1 MADVMQTMQKQK
13 GEDNM
18 PMLDILKK
26 DVESSGGDFD
36 SVYAA
41 LKQGIDSGK
50 MRILRSGNTLLI
62 YTIMQP
68 GVAEVHI
75 STAETPDKLIASV
88 QDLYE
93 AMKKAGFKQGITTTD
108 NSQIARVLNAAK
120 IPVQVKQVPGAQGNA
135 QYQLTIEVK

>member
-13 GEDNM
+13 GNENM

-26 DVESSGGDFD
+26 DVEESGGNFD
-36 SVYAA
+36 TVYQA

-75 STAETPDKLIASV
+75 STAETPDKLVASV

-93 AMKKAGFKQGITTTD
+93 AMKKAGFKQGVTTTD

-120 IPVQVKQVPGAQGNA
+120 IPVQVKQVPSTQGNA

>member
-13 GEDNM
+13 GNENM

-26 DVESSGGDFD
+26 DVEESGGNFD
-36 SVYAA
+36 TVYQA

-75 STAETPDKLIASV
+75 STAETPDKLVASV
-88 QDLYE
+88 QDLYQ
-93 AMKKAGFKQGITTTD
+93 AMKKAGFKQGVTTTD

-120 IPVQVKQVPGAQGNA
+120 IPVQVKQVPSTQGNA

>member
-13 GEDNM
+13 GNENM

-26 DVESSGGDFD
+26 DVEESGGNFD
-36 SVYAA
+36 TVYQA

-75 STAETPDKLIASV
+75 STAETPDKLVASV

-93 AMKKAGFKQGITTTD
+93 AMKKAGFEQGVTTTD

-120 IPVQVKQVPGAQGNA
+120 IPVQVKQVPGTQGNA

>member
-1 MADVMQTMQKQK
+1 MADVMQTMKKQK

-18 PMLDILKK
+18 PMQDILRK
-26 DVESSGGDFD
+26 DVEAGGGDFE
-36 SVYAA
+36 SVYAK
-41 LKQGIDSGK
+41 LKSGIDSGK

-75 STAETPDKLIASV
+75 STAETPDKLVASI

-93 AMKKAGFKQGITTTD
+93 AMKKAGFKKGVTTTD

-120 IPVQVKQVPGAQGNA
+120 IPVQVKQVPGTQGNA

>member
-13 GEDNM
+13 GNENM

-26 DVESSGGDFD
+26 DVEESGGNFAT
-36 SVYAA
+36 VYQA

-75 STAETPDKLIASV
+75 STAETPDKLVASV
-88 QDLYE
+88 QDLYQ
-93 AMKKAGFKQGITTTD
+93 AMKKAGFKQGVTTTN
-108 NSQIARVLNAAK
+108 NSQIARVLSAAK
-120 IPVQVKQVPGAQGNA
+120 IPVQVKQVPGTQGNA

>member
-13 GEDNM
+13 GNENM

-26 DVESSGGDFD
+26 DVEESGGNFNT
-36 SVYAA
+36 VYQA

-75 STAETPDKLIASV
+75 STAETPDKLVASV
-88 QDLYE
+88 QDLYQ
-93 AMKKAGFKQGITTTD
+93 AMKKAGFKQGVTTTD

-120 IPVQVKQVPGAQGNA
+120 IPVKVQQVPSTQGQA

>member
-13 GEDNM
+13 GNENM

-26 DVESSGGDFD
+26 DVEESGGNFNT
-36 SVYAA
+36 VYQA

-75 STAETPDKLIASV
+75 STAETPDKLVASV
-88 QDLYE
+88 QDLYQ
-93 AMKKAGFKQGITTTD
+93 AMKKAGFKQGVTTTD

-120 IPVQVKQVPGAQGNA
+120 IPVKVQQVPGTQGQA

>member
-26 DVESSGGDFD
+26 DVEASGGDFD

-50 MRILRSGNTLLI
+50 MRILRSVSFFIVVVRKFIWL
-62 YTIMQP
+62 
-68 GVAEVHI
+68 
-75 STAETPDKLIASV
+75 
-88 QDLYE
+88 
-93 AMKKAGFKQGITTTD
+93 F
-108 NSQIARVLNAAK
+108 
-120 IPVQVKQVPGAQGNA
+120 
-135 QYQLTIEVK
+135 

>member
-13 GEDNM
+13 GDENM

-26 DVESSGGDFD
+26 DVGENGGDFD
-36 SVYAA
+36 SVYTA

-75 STAETPDKLIASV
+75 STADTPDKLITAV
-88 QDLYE
+88 QDFYQ
-93 AMKKAGFKQGITTTD
+93 AMKKSGFKQGITTTD
-108 NSQIARVLNAAK
+108 NSQIARVLSAAK
-120 IPVQVKQVPGAQGNA
+120 IPVQVNQVPGTQGNA